1 MSHLDIQQTEK
12 LPFPTDS
19 NEFQRIPTDSNGFQR
34 IPDHFP
40 NSFLFAFLAVSSIIE
55 PIKSYKTPIKSYR
68 TPSNPLQIPLKQKN
82 MEPGSFLAMFDPLN
96 GLNFAAESFPEV
108 RYSRRS
114 AALEAATSGM
124 EDLVACPAA
133 RGTYF
138 WGNLTKN
145 GHLNLN
151 HQKRTCHLHQQK
163 WTLNQ
168 QTMGM
173 ARNGR
178 TFTDMRWHAGN
189 GDRLW

>member
-19 NEFQRIPTDSNGFQR
+19 NEFQRIPMDSNGFQR

-145 GHLNLN
+145 IPVPCSQLRSRSSSPWGAWL
-151 HQKRTCHLHQQK
+151 
-163 WTLNQ
+163 
-168 QTMGM
+168 
-173 ARNGR
+173 
-178 TFTDMRWHAGN
+178 FF
-189 GDRLW
+189 